1 MVAWP
6 GAALAGLERTY
17 VSLSGVVDVSGGCQ
31 RRDLVRLW
39 CGGSG
44 AVQVPAEYPAALRKE
59 LVHRG
64 AVPVSPGLI
73 LSFFHVAPPPVGSEC
88 LACVV
93 DFM

>member
-6 GAALAGLERTY
+6 GAALAGLERTH
-17 VSLSGVVDVSGGCQ
+17 VSLSGVVDVSCQ
-31 RRDLVRLW
+31 RLDLVRLW

-73 LSFFHVAPPPVGSEC
+73 LSFFHVAPPPVGSEY
-88 LACVV
+88 LAGVV